1 MLIEDIKN
9 IKSGK
14 KELRQFGI
22 TMGIVLL
29 LMGLFLWWRGREW
42 YPYVI
47 VIALAFF
54 VLGLVLPALLK
65 PLHKPWMTLALVL
78 GWCVTGVIMMVVF
91 YLVVT
96 PLSLVARWCG
106 KDFLHTKFEKDAQS
120 YWIPKENI
128 KRDKKT
134 YENQF

>member
-29 LMGLFLWWRGREW
+29 LMGPFLWWRGREW

-65 PLHKPWMTLALVL
+65 PLHKLWMTLALVL

-128 KRDKKT
+128 TRDKKT